1 MKKIL
6 VIDDSE
12 TIRQQVKQALAAT
25 GYEIIEAV
33 DGIDGLEKLRAS
45 PTSDMALCDVNMPR
59 MNGLDMI
66 AEVQRTGPKIPI
78 LMLTTEGQPSL
89 IRRARESGAKGWI
102 VKPFKPEL
110 LVAAVIELI
119 ESAGGRRP
127 DRGVEPAALADL
139 RRPSFQS
146 NSSASPAAGP
156 RDVGLAGLDLEAGAR
171 LDLDPHRRRAVGQRE
186 LERLELRAGK
196 RRQMLAEQ
204 HRRQVQVDL
213 HAAAGA
219 ARS

>member
-33 DGIDGLEKLRAS
+33 DGIDGLEKLRAVADL
-45 PTSDMALCDVNMPR
+45 DMALCDVNMPR

-110 LVAAVIELI
+110 LVAAVTKLI
-119 ESAGGRRP
+119 DPPRRP
-127 DRGVEPAALADL
+127 PHRVADRQRGAVSPAAL
-139 RRPSFQS
+139 
-146 NSSASPAAGP
+146 GP
-156 RDVGLAGLDLEAGAR
+156 LKPLPCA
-171 LDLDPHRRRAVGQRE
+171 
-186 LERLELRAGK
+186 
-196 RRQMLAEQ
+196 Q
-204 HRRQVQVDL
+204 H
-213 HAAAGA
+213 GA
-219 ARS
+219 ALYCQQRSDR

>member
-12 TIRQQVKQALAAT
+12 TIRQQVKHALAAT

-33 DGIDGLEKLRAS
+33 DGIDGLEKLRAV
-45 PTSDMALCDVNMPR
+45 TDLDLALCDVNMPR

-89 IRRARESGAKGWI
+89 IRRAREAGAKGWI

-110 LVAAVIELI
+110 LVAAVTKLI
-119 ESAGGRRP
+119 
-127 DRGVEPAALADL
+127 
-139 RRPSFQS
+139 
-146 NSSASPAAGP
+146 
-156 RDVGLAGLDLEAGAR
+156 
-171 LDLDPHRRRAVGQRE
+171 DPLRAV
-186 LERLELRAGK
+186 A
-196 RRQMLAEQ
+196 
-204 HRRQVQVDL
+204 
-213 HAAAGA
+213 
-219 ARS
+219 SSP

>member
-33 DGIDGLEKLRAS
+33 DGVDGLEKLRAVA
-45 PTSDMALCDVNMPR
+45 DLDIALCDVNMPR

-66 AEVQRTGPKIPI
+66 AEVQRSGPKIPI

-89 IRRARESGAKGWI
+89 IKRARESGAKGWI

-110 LVAAVIELI
+110 LVAAVTKL
-119 ESAGGRRP
+119 
-127 DRGVEPAALADL
+127 VEP
-139 RRPSFQS
+139 QQ
-146 NSSASPAAGP
+146 PAA
-156 RDVGLAGLDLEAGAR
+156 
-171 LDLDPHRRRAVGQRE
+171 
-186 LERLELRAGK
+186 
-196 RRQMLAEQ
+196 
-204 HRRQVQVDL
+204 
-213 HAAAGA
+213 AA
-219 ARS
+219 S